1 EGFIGL
7 QLLVGFRTSPTRA
20 VVQIDGAGFRI
31 SAEELTEILRRCPV
45 LEKKLQQYS
54 QIFGIQGTQVAA
66 CNRLHEVDERLARWL
81 LMSQDRVGSDIIPL
95 THEFLAHML
104 GTLRSSVTVAAGL
117 LSRAGLI
124 SYTRGHVKIE
134 NRDRL
139 EDAACECYEQIQR
152 YTENWQRE
160 SKSLTG

>member
-1 EGFIGL
+1 M
-7 QLLVGFRTSPTRA
+7 RA
-20 VVQIDGAGFRI
+20 HIAQVAARRERRPF
-31 SAEELTEILRRCPV
+31 ELH
-45 LEKKLQQYS
+45 QYG
-54 QIFGIQGTQVAA
+54 QTFTIQATQVAA

-81 LMSQDRVGSDIIPL
+81 LMSQDRIDSETIPL

-104 GTLRSSVTVAAGL
+104 GTRRSSVTVAAGL

-124 SYTRGHVKIE
+124 TYTRGHVKIE

-152 YTENWQRE
+152 YTDNWKKEAALQ
-160 SKSLTG
+160 KSF